1 MVTAKRVYVPL
12 PNGKIISYKIGGNGI
27 KNFLT
32 DEEDTPIST
41 KESNIISIILILL
54 NTEGTPV
61 GFKLMNNKE
70 EEISIICSQNL
81 IIEYI

>member
-12 PNGKIISYKIGGNGI
+12 PNGKIISYKIGRNGI
-27 KNFLT
+27 KNFLI
-32 DEEDTPIST
+32 DEEDSCIST
-41 KESNIISIILILL
+41 EEANIISNILILL
-54 NTEGTPV
+54 NNEGTPI
-61 GFKLMNNKE
+61 GFKLINNKE